1 MKKIFILLTFFF
13 LFTFNSTSKEIDYS
27 LLDVS
32 DLLKKGFKI
41 IKQEDSGGV
50 TKVFLTNNRDFVVCS
65 IIMTGFSTFCT
76 KQ

>member
-1 MKKIFILLTFFF
+1 MKKILLFLSFFFLLTF
-13 LFTFNSTSKEIDYS
+13 NSISKEIDYS

-41 IKQEDSGGV
+41 IKQEDYDGV
-50 TKVFLTNNRDFVVCS
+50 TKVFLTNNRDFVVCRF
-65 IIMTGFSTFCT
+65 MTRLSTFCT

>member
-1 MKKIFILLTFFF
+1 MKKILLFLSLFL
-13 LFTFNSTSKEIDYS
+13 LFTFNSISKEIDYS

-41 IKQEDSGGV
+41 IKQEDYDGV
-50 TKVFLTNNRDFVVCS
+50 TKVFLTNNRDFVVCRF
-65 IIMTGFSTFCT
+65 MTRLSTICT

>member
-1 MKKIFILLTFFF
+1 MKKILLFLSFFF
-13 LFTFNSTSKEIDYS
+13 LFTLNSISNEINYS

-41 IKQEDSGGV
+41 IKQEDSDGV
-50 TKVFLTNNRDFVVCS
+50 TQVFLTNNRDFVVCR
-65 IIMTGFSTFCT
+65 IIMRSTICS

>member
-1 MKKIFILLTFFF
+1 MKKILLFLSLFL
-13 LFTFNSTSKEIDYS
+13 LFTFNSISKEIDYS

-50 TKVFLTNNRDFVVCS
+50 TKVFLTNNRDFVVCR
-65 IIMTGFSTFCT
+65 IMTGFSTICT

>member
-1 MKKIFILLTFFF
+1 MKKKLLLLSFFF
-13 LFTFNSTSKEIDYS
+13 LFTFNSTSKEIDYY

-50 TKVFLTNNRDFVVCS
+50 TQVFLTNNRDFVLCKILMRTTICS
-65 IIMTGFSTFCT
+65 

>member
-1 MKKIFILLTFFF
+1 MKKILLLLSFFF
-13 LFTFNSTSKEIDYS
+13 LFTFNSISKEIDYG

-50 TKVFLTNNRDFVVCS
+50 TQVFLTNNRDFVLCKILMRTTICS
-65 IIMTGFSTFCT
+65 

>member
-32 DLLKKGFKI
+32 DLLKKGFRI
-41 IKQEDSGGV
+41 TKQEQSGNF
-50 TKVFLTNNRDFVVCS
+50 TLVFLTNNRDFVLCRIFQQFTNCS
-65 IIMTGFSTFCT
+65 

>member
-1 MKKIFILLTFFF
+1 MKKIFLFLPFFFLLTF
-13 LFTFNSTSKEIDYS
+13 NSISKEIDYS

-41 IKQEDSGGV
+41 IKQEDSGGI
-50 TKVFLTNNRDFVVCS
+50 TQVFLTNNRDFVVCR
-65 IIMTGFSTFCT
+65 ILISTICS

>member
-1 MKKIFILLTFFF
+1 MKKILLLLSFFF
-13 LFTFNSTSKEIDYS
+13 LFTFNSISKEIDYG

-50 TKVFLTNNRDFVVCS
+50 TQVFLTNNRDFVVCR
-65 IIMTGFSTFCT
+65 ILMRSTICS

>member
-1 MKKIFILLTFFF
+1 MKKILLLLSFFF
-13 LFTFNSTSKEIDYS
+13 LFTFNSTSKEIDYY

-50 TKVFLTNNRDFVVCS
+50 TQVFLTNNRDFVVCR
-65 IIMTGFSTFCT
+65 IIGRSTACS

>member
-1 MKKIFILLTFFF
+1 MKKILLFLSFFF
-13 LFTFNSTSKEIDYS
+13 LFTLNSISNEINYS

-50 TKVFLTNNRDFVVCS
+50 TQVFLTNNRDFVVCR
-65 IIMTGFSTFCT
+65 IIMRSTICS